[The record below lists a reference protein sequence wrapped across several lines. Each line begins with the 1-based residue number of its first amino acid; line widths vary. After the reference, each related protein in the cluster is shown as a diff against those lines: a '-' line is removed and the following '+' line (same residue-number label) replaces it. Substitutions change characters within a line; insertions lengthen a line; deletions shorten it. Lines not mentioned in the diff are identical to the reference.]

1 MSLQDAFFCV
11 VHDYP
16 GGAVSL
22 APRLGKSPTTLSH
35 ECTRTGTAKAGL
47 LDAEKITLLTGDLRI
62 LETFAMDCGQM
73 IVPLPD
79 AVMVADNDCMLRLAD
94 SAREFGELCKEV
106 ATDLSNDGKISDN
119 ELRRIDKETGELIA
133 SLHAL
138 RESLARLN
146 SESKPA
152 DQA

>member
-16 GGAVSL
+16 GGAASL
-22 APRLGKSPTTLSH
+22 APRLGKSSTSLSH

-47 LDAEKITLLTGDLRI
+47 LDAEKITLMTGDLRI
-62 LETFAMDCGQM
+62 LATFAMDCGQM

-79 AVMVADNDCMLRLAD
+79 ASAVDGDDCLLRLAD
-94 SAREFGELCKEV
+94 TAREFGELCKEV
-106 ATDLSNDGKISDN
+106 GADLTDGQISDN
-119 ELRRIDKETGELIA
+119 ELKRIDKETGDLIA

-138 RESLARLN
+138 RESLARRN
-146 SESKPA
+146 AEIRR
-152 DQA
+152 